1 MSADGSVATKKAV
14 TVGDV
19 VPGTYYQL
27 TTSGGGAN
35 LTILFSVGA
44 LPRAELAYASG
55 STYLTLNNAT
65 SGMSVRLYDAGTI
78 DIGSPNFAG
87 NGTISVGAG
96 AVTIN
101 GSLTGNG
108 STWSLASTAGA
119 NGTLQ
124 STSHAAKGTV
134 TIHGSKAILRGS
146 ASRAVDLVRD
156 SDGAVLGWV
165 KDGGQGAGAG
175 LGFVSQGHAEFSTP
189 AGYALFLNRVI
200 FNAIHSSQ
208 FITINMWP
216 GGGDAFG
223 VYHPGTSQSY
233 FRVTGSGHTI
243 FHNNA
248 APDSAVLAN
257 GALGLWV
264 DSTNGASAAKLVWKE
279 ANGTVRTKTLAFDP

>member
-1 MSADGSVATKKAV
+1 
-14 TVGDV
+14 
-19 VPGTYYQL
+19 
-27 TTSGGGAN
+27 
-35 LTILFSVGA
+35 
-44 LPRAELAYASG
+44 
-55 STYLTLNNAT
+55 
-65 SGMSVRLYDAGTI
+65 
-78 DIGSPNFAG
+78 
-87 NGTISVGAG
+87 
-96 AVTIN
+96 
-101 GSLTGNG
+101 
-108 STWSLASTAGA
+108 
-119 NGTLQ
+119 
-124 STSHAAKGTV
+124 
-134 TIHGSKAILRGS
+134 
-146 ASRAVDLVRD
+146 VDFVRD
-156 SDGAVLGWV
+156 SDGLAMGWV

>member
-1 MSADGSVATKKAV
+1 
-14 TVGDV
+14 
-19 VPGTYYQL
+19 
-27 TTSGGGAN
+27 
-35 LTILFSVGA
+35 
-44 LPRAELAYASG
+44 
-55 STYLTLNNAT
+55 
-65 SGMSVRLYDAGTI
+65 MSVRLYDAGTI

-216 GGGDAFG
+216 GDIDA
-223 VYHPGTSQSY
+223 GTEEAIKKSIEEFKQMI
-233 FRVTGSGHTI
+233 GS
-243 FHNNA
+243 
-248 APDSAVLAN
+248 
-257 GALGLWV
+257 
-264 DSTNGASAAKLVWKE
+264 K
-279 ANGTVRTKTLAFDP
+279 